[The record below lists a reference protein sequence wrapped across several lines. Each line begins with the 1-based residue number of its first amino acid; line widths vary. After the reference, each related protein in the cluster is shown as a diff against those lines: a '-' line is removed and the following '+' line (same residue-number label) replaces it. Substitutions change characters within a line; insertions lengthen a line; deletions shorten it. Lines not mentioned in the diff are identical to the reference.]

1 MPFNT
6 SFRAKIFVA
15 SVSAAGVSLVVVAL
29 LLAWQVRARERD
41 AIERRLTDEARLI
54 ADLLAPVSGRPE
66 GRPLQQDSGSGPPEG
81 RPQQD
86 SGSGPPEGR
95 PRPDAAAAPDVV
107 SLDREADR
115 LGQHTA
121 SRVTLVAEDG
131 RVVGDSTQTP
141 AQLATLDNHATRPE
155 IVAAR
160 DTGLGVAQRFSDTV
174 DTDMLYVAA
183 RSTHPV
189 VRYVRVALP
198 LTEVGEALAAVR
210 NLTLLALA
218 VAVPAALAIAWLL
231 SSRLGRRVRE
241 IEAVARRQAA
251 ETPSGTKDY
260 GTDELATVAR
270 VLDSTI
276 QELSRR
282 IGELSRDRAR
292 SEAILSGMVEGVL
305 VVSADGRLQLVNR
318 AAQDMLRV
326 DQTIGRPY
334 VEVIRHPDISA
345 QLATALRG
353 EDVETS
359 ELSFTRDPGRTF
371 VARAAP
377 VAAVGG
383 GGAVLVLHD
392 VTDLRRADQIR
403 RDFVANVSHEL
414 RTPLT
419 AIRGYLEALRDD
431 PADTETAA
439 RFIDIIWRQT
449 TKMERLV
456 SDLLR
461 LARLDARQE
470 VLERASC
477 DIRQIFQA
485 VTADLA
491 PSIEAKQQRVVVDVP
506 EEASRVSADPAKL
519 HDVLRN
525 LVENAANYSPDGAEI
540 RLSAARADGAAA
552 ISVTD
557 SGPGLP
563 PGDLTRVFE
572 RFYRVDKSRSRPGT
586 GLGLA
591 IVKHLVELHGGTVV
605 AANRPEGGA
614 VFTVTLPIQPT

>member
-1 MPFNT
+1 MFLHT
-6 SFRAKIFVA
+6 SFRTKLFVA
-15 SVSAAGVSLVVVAL
+15 SVSAAAVSLLVVAML
-29 LLAWQVRARERD
+29 LSYQVRERQRD
-41 AIERRLTDEARLI
+41 AIEQRLTDEVRLI
-54 ADLLAPVSGRPE
+54 ADLLSSVPA
-66 GRPLQQDSGSGPPEG
+66 L
-81 RPQQD
+81 
-86 SGSGPPEGR
+86 
-95 PRPDAAAAPDVV
+95 DAAA
-107 SLDREADR
+107 LDREADR
-115 LGQHTA
+115 LGQYSA

-141 AQLATLDNHATRPE
+141 EQLATLENHSTRPE
-155 IVAAR
+155 IIAAR
-160 DTGLGVAQRFSDTV
+160 ESGLGVSQRFSTTV
-174 DTDMLYVAA
+174 NTDMLYIATRA
-183 RSTHPV
+183 SHPV
-189 VRYVRVALP
+189 VKYVRVALP
-198 LTEVGEALAAVR
+198 LTEIDAQLAAIR
-210 NLTLLALA
+210 NLTLVALA
-218 VAVPAALAIAWLL
+218 VAIPAALVIAWVL
-231 SSRLGRRVRE
+231 SARLGRRVQE
-241 IEAVARRQAA
+241 IAAVAQRQAGHGPTGA
-251 ETPSGTKDY
+251 SDY

-270 VLDSTI
+270 VLDTTI
-276 QELSRR
+276 QELQGR

-292 SEAILSGMVEGVL
+292 SAAILTGMVEGVL

-318 AAQDMLRV
+318 AAQEMLRV
-326 DQTIGRPY
+326 DQAAIGRPY
-334 VEVIRHPDISA
+334 LEVIRHPDISA

-353 EDVETS
+353 EDVDTR
-359 ELSFTRDPGRTF
+359 ELLLTRDPGRMF
-371 VARAAP
+371 VARAGP
-377 VAAVGG
+377 VASTGG

-431 PADTETAA
+431 PADTETATK
-439 RFIDIIWRQT
+439 FIDIIWRQT
-449 TKMERLV
+449 TRMERLV

-470 VLERASC
+470 VLERATC
-477 DIRQIFQA
+477 DVRQILQA
-485 VTADLA
+485 VVTDLA
-491 PSIEAKQQRVVVDVP
+491 PTIEVKDQRIVVDVP
-506 EEASRVSADPAKL
+506 DEACRVPADPAKL

-525 LVENAANYSPDGAEI
+525 LVENAVNYSPEQTEI
-540 RLSAARADGAAA
+540 RLTAARTNGSCA
-552 ISVTD
+552 ITVSD

-614 VFTVTLPIQPT
+614 AFTVTLPAT

>member
-1 MPFNT
+1 MRFNT
-6 SFRAKIFVA
+6 SFRTKIFVA
-15 SVSAAGVSLVVVAL
+15 SVAAAGVSLVVVAL
-29 LLAWQVRARERD
+29 LLSSQVRERERD

-54 ADLLAPVSGRPE
+54 ADLLAPTATVE
-66 GRPLQQDSGSGPPEG
+66 G
-81 RPQQD
+81 
-86 SGSGPPEGR
+86 
-95 PRPDAAAAPDVV
+95 AA
-107 SLDREADR
+107 LDQEADR
-115 LGQHTA
+115 VGKYTA
-121 SRVTLVAEDG
+121 SRVTLITEDG

-141 AQLATLDNHATRPE
+141 AQLTSLDNHSTRPE

-174 DTDMLYVAA
+174 GTDMLYVAT
-183 RSTHPV
+183 RSAHPV

-198 LTEVGEALAAVR
+198 LTEVGAALAAVR
-210 NLTLLALA
+210 NLTLIALA
-218 VAVPAALAIAWLL
+218 VALPGALAIAWLL
-231 SSRLGRRVRE
+231 SARLGRRVQE
-241 IEAVARRQAA
+241 IEAVARRQGGDAL
-251 ETPSGTKDY
+251 TGTKDY

-326 DQTIGRPY
+326 NQTTIGRPY
-334 VEVIRHPDISA
+334 VEVIRHPDISR

-353 EDVETS
+353 EDVDTT

-431 PADTETAA
+431 PGDTETAT

-449 TKMERLV
+449 TRMERLV

-470 VLERASC
+470 VLERATC
-477 DIRQIFQA
+477 DVRQIFQA
-485 VTADLA
+485 VLTDLV
-491 PSIEAKQQRVVVDVP
+491 PSIEAKRQRVVIDVP
-506 EEASRVSADPAKL
+506 DDASRVSADPAKL

-525 LVENAANYSPDGAEI
+525 LVENAVNYSPDGAEI
-540 RLSAARADGAAA
+540 RLAASRSDATAA
-552 ISVTD
+552 ISVAD

-563 PGDLTRVFE
+563 AGDLTRVFE

-614 VFTVTLPIQPT
+614 VFTVTLPIQT